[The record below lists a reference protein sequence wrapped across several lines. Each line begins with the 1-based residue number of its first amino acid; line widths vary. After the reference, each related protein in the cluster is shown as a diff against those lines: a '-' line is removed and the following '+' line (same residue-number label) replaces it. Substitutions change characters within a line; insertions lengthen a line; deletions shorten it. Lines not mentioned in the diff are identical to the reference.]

1 MRSHFVCL
9 RDYPIPIR
17 IATVRVKIEY
27 TNNNDLNFMSRF
39 TSGERRGLIVLIVL
53 LGALPLWLCTKSF
66 FFGDSGSKDDG
77 VAVRFDT
84 LAVAPDTLVADS
96 VNKRVRSPKKAV
108 KANVKKSKPA
118 VARNPLDDV
127 VN

>member
-1 MRSHFVCL
+1 
-9 RDYPIPIR
+9 
-17 IATVRVKIEY
+17 
-27 TNNNDLNFMSRF
+27 MSRF

-53 LGALPLWLCTKSF
+53 LGALPLWLCIKSF
-66 FFGDSGSKDDG
+66 FFGHSESKDDE

-84 LAVAPDTLVADS
+84 LAVAPDTLIADS